1 MKIALSSLALA
12 TALATTPLLA
22 SGASAETRIGMLGCN
37 SDGSTGFIIGSTD
50 NLVCEFTPAD
60 GGAPELYAATLD
72 KFGLDV
78 GVTGR
83 TVMSWAVVSADANPY
98 TPNSLAGT
106 YVGATADAS
115 VVVGGGA
122 SVLVGGNNDS
132 FSLQPVSVQAQEG
145 INAALGVAKFTLAP
159 AVAVAT
165 PPAAVVVPVEPQ
177 SK

>member
-60 GGAPELYAATLD
+60 GGAPELYAAALD

-122 SVLVGGNNDS
+122 SVLVGGTNDS